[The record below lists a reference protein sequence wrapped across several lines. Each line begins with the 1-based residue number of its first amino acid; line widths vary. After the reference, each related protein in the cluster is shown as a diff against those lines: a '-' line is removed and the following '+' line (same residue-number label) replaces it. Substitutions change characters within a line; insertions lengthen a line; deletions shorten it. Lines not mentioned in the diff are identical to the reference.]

1 MNLPN
6 NDVGV
11 LLINLGTPDA
21 PTVSAVRRY
30 LREFL
35 SDPEVIDLPAF
46 FRWLL
51 LRLIILPLRSKR
63 SAQWYQKIWT
73 DRGSPLFLNSQY
85 LLHALSEK
93 MGGKVKIALGMRYG
107 NPSLVSA
114 LNELSDCRRVM
125 VLPLFPQ
132 YATATTRSAIKAIQK
147 LNQNRL
153 QDTFTIT
160 DFFSEEAYIKS
171 FSSIIHEA
179 LQGFQADFL
188 LMSYHGIPERQLDKN
203 LCRSVS
209 CDHQRACP
217 FDLKRNYFCYRA
229 QCYRTSELLA
239 DKLSLTKAQYGV
251 VFQSRLGRLP
261 WIKPYT
267 NDYLTILRKKQIKRL
282 AVVCPSFVGDCLET
296 LEEIGIRTQEQ
307 WKTLGGEAF
316 KLIPALNAN
325 PIWVEELAK
334 MLENTLSKMG

>member
-1 MNLPN
+1 MSLPN
-6 NDVGV
+6 NKIGI
-11 LLINLGTPDA
+11 LLINLGTPEA
-21 PTVSAVRRY
+21 PTTSAVRRY

-35 SDPEVIDLPAF
+35 SDPEVIDLPAL

-63 SAQWYQKIWT
+63 SARLYQKIWT

-85 LLHALSEK
+85 LHQALSEK
-93 MGGKVKIALGMRYG
+93 MGGKVTIALGMRYG
-107 NPSLVSA
+107 NPSLASA
-114 LNELSDCRRVM
+114 LNELSDCRRVV

-132 YATATTRSAIKAIQK
+132 YATATTRSAIKAIQQ
-147 LNQNRL
+147 LSPHRL
-153 QDTFTIT
+153 QRTVTIT
-160 DFFSEEAYIKS
+160 DFFSEDAYINS
-171 FSSIIHEA
+171 FSSIIHTA
-179 LQGFQADFL
+179 LQDFQADFL
-188 LMSYHGIPERQLDKN
+188 LMSYHGIPERQLDKS
-203 LCRSVS
+203 LCHSVS

-239 DKLSLTKAQYGV
+239 NELSLTQAQYGV
-251 VFQSRLGRLP
+251 AFQSRLGRLP
-261 WIKPYT
+261 WIKPYST
-267 NDYLTILRKKQIKRL
+267 DFLAILRKKQIKRL

-296 LEEIGIRTQEQ
+296 LEEIGIRMQEQ

-334 MLENTLSKMG
+334 MLENRLSKME